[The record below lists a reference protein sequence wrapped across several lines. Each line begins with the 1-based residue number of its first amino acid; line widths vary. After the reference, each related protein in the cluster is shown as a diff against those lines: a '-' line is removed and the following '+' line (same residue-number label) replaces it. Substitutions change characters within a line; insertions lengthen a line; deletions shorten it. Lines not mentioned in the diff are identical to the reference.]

1 MIARRR
7 RPPERAGLHVECQQT
22 LAVLAAGP
30 DDRIGT
36 DHKWGTC
43 KAPHRRFPAGDLLQ
57 ILLPHHFAGREIQ
70 PKKHACGPSHEDPT
84 VRERRRRARTGTAH
98 RIFEAGFI
106 LVVPDFTAG
115 RCVVANDRLHRAAL
129 FLGEQQI
136 AGDGKG
142 RPTGT
147 DGHFPKL
154 LG

>member
-7 RPPERAGLHVECQQT
+7 RPPERAGLRVECQQA

-57 ILLPHHFAGREIQ
+57 ILLPHHVAGREIQ
-70 PKKHACGPSHEDPT
+70 PKEHACGPSYEEPT

-98 RIFEAGFI
+98 RIFEAGLI
-106 LVVPDFTAG
+106 LVGSEFTAN
-115 RCVVANDRLHRAAL
+115 RFLRTNDPL
-129 FLGEQQI
+129 
-136 AGDGKG
+136 
-142 RPTGT
+142 
-147 DGHFPKL
+147 
-154 LG
+154 